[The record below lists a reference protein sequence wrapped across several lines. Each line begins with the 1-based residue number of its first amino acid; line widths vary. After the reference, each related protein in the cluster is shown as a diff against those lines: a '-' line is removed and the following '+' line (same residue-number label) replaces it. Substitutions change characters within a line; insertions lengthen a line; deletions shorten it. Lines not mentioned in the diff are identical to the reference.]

1 MMTTIGDTLQ
11 QFFDADG
18 WDYVEVEPHVL
29 RVRFG
34 SKTGQEWWCYA
45 HVREEFGQLVF
56 YSQAPLLIA
65 ENRRALAAVLINQA
79 NFGLQVGNFEMDVE
93 TGALQYRTSIDV
105 EAEENSLTPLM
116 VKLLVYANVLT
127 MERYL
132 PAFEAFE
139 NENTS
144 PEDALALVE

>member
-1 MMTTIGDTLQ
+1 LTIIRDILQ

-18 WDYVEVEPHVL
+18 WAYTEVEPNVL

-34 SKTGQEWWCYA
+34 DKTHQEWWCFA
-45 HVREEFGQLVF
+45 RVREQFGQLVF

-65 ENRRALAAVLINQA
+65 EDRRASAAVLINQA
-79 NFGLQVGNFEMDVE
+79 NFGLQVGNFEMDIE

-105 EAEENSLTPLM
+105 EGEEDRLTPLM
-116 VKLLVYANVLT
+116 VKHLVYANVLT

-132 PAFEAFE
+132 PAFESFE
-139 NENTS
+139 NGLES
-144 PEDALALVE
+144 PEIALALVE